1 MKGFSRLFFILILFS
16 ILVLSPGCTLLWL
29 INNDENVLFYT
40 ITFETNGA
48 SQIESQ
54 KVEEKTSAT
63 CPANPSKRGY
73 IFAGW
78 YLDTTFL
85 SPFDFSSLIYHDT
98 TLYAKWNAKN
108 IVITLM
114 NGEDE
119 LGSVTTPY
127 GEALEALDDEYVL
140 PAEDG
145 ASFIGYF
152 TEENALGTQYY
163 DGEGNTAI
171 EELTQSENI
180 TLYAAFGYT
189 ITYNLNGGTNN
200 SANPS
205 FFTGAT
211 EVTLASA
218 TKVGNTF
225 AGWYDN
231 EGFTGEAITSIPKET
246 AANVELYAKWVKN
259 TYTVSFDSNGGTGTM
274 DSMGFTYGTAQNL
287 TANSFTRDGYN
298 FAGWNTQADGN
309 GTSYADG
316 ATVKN
321 LSTTNGATVTLYA
334 QWTPAP

>member
-16 ILVLSPGCTLLWL
+16 ILVLAPGCTLLWL

-40 ITFETNGA
+40 VTFETNGG

-98 TLYAKWNAKN
+98 TLYAKW
-108 IVITLM
+108 
-114 NGEDE
+114 
-119 LGSVTTPY
+119 
-127 GEALEALDDEYVL
+127 
-140 PAEDG
+140 
-145 ASFIGYF
+145 
-152 TEENALGTQYY
+152 
-163 DGEGNTAI
+163 
-171 EELTQSENI
+171 
-180 TLYAAFGYT
+180 
-189 ITYNLNGGTNN
+189 
-200 SANPS
+200 
-205 FFTGAT
+205 
-211 EVTLASA
+211 
-218 TKVGNTF
+218 
-225 AGWYDN
+225 
-231 EGFTGEAITSIPKET
+231 
-246 AANVELYAKWVKN
+246 VKN

-274 DSMGFTYGTAQNL
+274 DSMDFTYDTAQNL

-309 GTSYADG
+309 GTSYDDVAS
-316 ATVKN
+316 VKN
-321 LSTTNGATVTLYA
+321 LTTTNGDTVTLYA